1 MGNANVYSILS
12 AKKLRQS
19 IDVFDLTGT
28 AHVPPMRTLRQ
39 FVTQVRHGDVR
50 TIALKQAVN
59 SVSDSSA
66 AADGLAWLKIGDDPG
81 LASVIFF
88 VAGSQK

>member
-19 IDVFDLTGT
+19 IDVLDLARI
-28 AHVPPMRTLRQ
+28 AHVPTMRTLRQ

-50 TIALKQAVN
+50 TLALKQAANPVLA
-59 SVSDSSA
+59 SSA

-81 LASVIFF
+81 LVLSDLLRRR
-88 VAGSQK
+88 SQK